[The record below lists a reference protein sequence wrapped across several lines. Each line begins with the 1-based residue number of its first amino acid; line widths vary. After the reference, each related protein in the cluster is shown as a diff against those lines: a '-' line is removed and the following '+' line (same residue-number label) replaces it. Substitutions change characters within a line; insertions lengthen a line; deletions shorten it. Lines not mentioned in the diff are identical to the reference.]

1 VIEIRFLLHRKK
13 KRKREKEQVNSTTTI
28 NDAKDD
34 GSKENW
40 EKK

>member
-1 VIEIRFLLHRKK
+1 VIEIGLFIFIE
-13 KRKREKEQVNSTTTI
+13 RKREKEQVNSTTTI